1 MSEILNEISR
11 RKLVQIGRI
20 EDKNRFKKRVNYHP
34 RDFRG
39 VNIRRFFENDEV
51 VFTTIVEND
60 HQVIVKFE
68 GALSELKKRLKQ
80 TGKVCTL
87 RDVITS
93 LSIAIDRDNDIK
105 VRCECPDFT
114 YRYAYW
120 ATVGEYIFGTGQM
133 ERPNYKRTNM
143 DGKGST
149 CKHLLALLSNK
160 QWLIKLASVINNY
173 IRMNKDLTYDY
184 IYEKPPEDDTDPD
197 QISIFDTMNDE
208 DNPEDDN
215 SIEDESPEDENSS
228 EGEDNP
234 EDTEDNDNSEEDEE
248 VPPDESDR

>member
-20 EDKNRFKKRVNYHP
+20 EDKTRFKKRVNYHP

-51 VFTTIVEND
+51 IFTTVVEND
-60 HQVIVKFE
+60 HKVIVKFE
-68 GALSELKKRLKQ
+68 GALSELQRRLKQ

-93 LSIAIDRDNDIK
+93 LSVSIDRDNDIK

-184 IYEKPPEDDTDPD
+184 LYEKPPEDDTDPD
-197 QISIFDTMNDE
+197 QISIFDTQDQDDSDE
-208 DNPEDDN
+208 EVDTAETEEDDTDPEDD
-215 SIEDESPEDENSS
+215 SDQTSEEESPE
-228 EGEDNP
+228 
-234 EDTEDNDNSEEDEE
+234 NDEDEE
-248 VPPDESDR
+248 VFSNEPNR